1 MSTSEPSDQIPP
13 TASPAG
19 EAPTLP
25 LRPPEI
31 APGRCL
37 HWLRAGWQDLRGA
50 TGPALRYGIGFVA
63 LSWTLVL
70 LLFLSGLEWMLL
82 PALAGAMLMGPLVAT
97 GLYQI
102 SRAQNGVDE
111 ALPAAPD
118 QIGLLGAI
126 LLVLLLAWIRAATLI
141 YALFFGLT
149 PFPGFLDKMLL
160 IFATPDGLAMLA
172 IGTAV
177 GGLFAA
183 LTFALTAF
191 SIPMLVS
198 RDIDAFTAMG
208 RSFSA
213 VTHNLRPAI
222 EWAAAILVLSVI
234 GFATGLL
241 GMIVVFPW
249 LGFATWHAY
258 SDVFGDRD

>member
-1 MSTSEPSDQIPP
+1 MNTADSASDAALEAAPAQPP
-13 TASPAG
+13 Q
-19 EAPTLP
+19 
-25 LRPPEI
+25 I
-31 APGRCL
+31 APGSWRR
-37 HWLRAGWQDLRGA
+37 WLTAGWEDFQAERSQ
-50 TGPALRYGIGFVA
+50 ALRYGGGFVA
-63 LSWTLVL
+63 LSWALVV

-102 SRAQNGVDE
+102 SRARQDGEMVP
-111 ALPAAPD
+111 PAALG
-118 QIGLLGAI
+118 QIGYLGAI
-126 LLVLLLAWIRAATLI
+126 MLILLLLWIRAATVL

-149 PFPGFLDKMLL
+149 PFPGFWDKMAL
-160 IFATPDGLAMLA
+160 IFTTADGLAMLLV
-172 IGTAV
+172 GSAV

-191 SIPMLVS
+191 SIPMLVE
-198 RDIDAFTAMG
+198 RDIDCFTAMG

-222 EWAAAILVLSVI
+222 EWGATIVVLSGI
-234 GFATGLL
+234 GFATGLI
-241 GMIVVFPW
+241 GMVVVFPW

-258 SDVFGDRD
+258 REVFAGR